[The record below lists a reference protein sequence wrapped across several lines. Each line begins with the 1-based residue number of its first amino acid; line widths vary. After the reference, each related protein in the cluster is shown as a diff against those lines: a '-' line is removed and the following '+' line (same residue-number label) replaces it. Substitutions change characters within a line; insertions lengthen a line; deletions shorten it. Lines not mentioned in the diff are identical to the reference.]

1 MELSAYY
8 PIWDALTPAQQ
19 DLLRQTAVLRQVP
32 KGTMIHS
39 GSMDCAGMLLIQAG
53 QLRGY
58 ILSEEGRQ
66 VTVYRLFDR
75 EICILSA
82 SCILRSIQFE
92 IFIQAEKDT
101 QLWTIPPEVFQQL
114 MEQSAPV
121 ANYTREIMEARLSD
135 VMWLVEQVMWRSMDS
150 RVAAFLLEEAAIEQ
164 TDLLKITHE
173 TIANHLGTHREVVTR
188 MLRYFQAEGLVNL
201 SRGAIELTNHNKLQK
216 IVGDLSN

>member
-1 MELSAYY
+1 MELSKYY
-8 PIWDALTPAQQ
+8 PIWDALTAEQQ
-19 DLLRQTAVLRQVP
+19 DLLRRTAVCRQVP

-39 GSMDCAGMLLIQAG
+39 GSMDCAGMLLIQSG
-53 QLRGY
+53 QIRGY

-66 VTVYRLFDR
+66 VTVYRLFDW

-101 QLWTIPPEVFQQL
+101 VLWAIPPEVFDQL
-114 MEQSAPV
+114 MNQSAPA

-150 RVAAFLLEEAAIEQ
+150 RVAAFLLEEASIENSN
-164 TDLLKITHE
+164 LLKITHE

-188 MLRYFQAEGLVNL
+188 MLRYFQTEGLVTL
-201 SRGAIELTNHNKLQK
+201 SRGAVELVDESKLRSIIK
-216 IVGDLSN
+216 K

>member
-1 MELSAYY
+1 MSLSSYY
-8 PIWDALTPAQQ
+8 PVWDKLTEEQQ
-19 DLLRQTAVLRQVP
+19 NLLRQTASLRQVT
-32 KGTMIHS
+32 KGTMVHS
-39 GSMDCAGMLLIQAG
+39 GSMDCSGMLLIQSG

-75 EICILSA
+75 DISILSA

-101 QLWTIPPEVFQQL
+101 LLWTIPPEVFQTL

-121 ANYTREIMEARLSD
+121 ANYTREIMETRLSD

-150 RVAAFLLEEAAIEQ
+150 RVASFLLDEAAIEA
-164 TDLLKITHE
+164 TNLLKITHE

-201 SRGAIELTNHNKLQK
+201 SRGTVELLDPKKLRN
-216 IVGDLSN
+216 IVK

>member
-1 MELSAYY
+1 MELSTYY
-8 PIWDALTPAQQ
+8 PIWDSLSADQQ
-19 DLLRQTAVLRQVP
+19 NLLRRTAVRRQVP

-39 GSMDCAGMLLIQAG
+39 GSMDCAGMLLIQSG

-101 QLWTIPPEVFQQL
+101 VLWAIPPEVFDQL
-114 MEQSAPV
+114 MTQSAPA

-150 RVAAFLLEEAAIEQ
+150 RVAAFLLEEASIEG
-164 TDLLKITHE
+164 TNLLKITHE

-188 MLRYFQAEGLVNL
+188 MLRYFQAEGLINL
-201 SRGAIELTNHNKLQK
+201 SRGVVELVDAQKLRS
-216 IVGDLSN
+216 IVN

>member
-1 MELSAYY
+1 MSLSSYY
-8 PIWDALTPAQQ
+8 PVWDKLTEEQQ
-19 DLLRQTAVLRQVP
+19 NLLRQTASLRQVP
-32 KGTMIHS
+32 KGTMVHS
-39 GSMDCAGMLLIQAG
+39 GSMDCSGMLLIQSG

-75 EICILSA
+75 DISILSA

-101 QLWTIPPEVFQQL
+101 LLWTIPPEVFQTL

-121 ANYTREIMEARLSD
+121 ANYTREIMETRLSD

-150 RVAAFLLEEAAIEQ
+150 RVASFLLDEAAIEA
-164 TDLLKITHE
+164 TNLLKITHE

-201 SRGAIELTNHNKLQK
+201 SRGTVELLDPKKLRN
-216 IVGDLSN
+216 IVK

>member
-1 MELSAYY
+1 MEFSTYY
-8 PIWDALTPAQQ
+8 PIWDSLSADQQ
-19 DLLRQTAVLRQVP
+19 ELLRRTAVRRQVP

-39 GSMDCAGMLLIQAG
+39 GSMDCSGMLLIQSG

-82 SCILRSIQFE
+82 SCILRSIQFD
-92 IFIQAEKDT
+92 IFIQAEKDSV
-101 QLWTIPPEVFQQL
+101 LWAIPPEVFEQL
-114 MEQSAPV
+114 MEQSAPA

-135 VMWLVEQVMWRSMDS
+135 VMWLVDQVMWRSMDS
-150 RVAAFLLEEAAIEQ
+150 RVAAFLLEEASIEGSN
-164 TDLLKITHE
+164 LLKITHE

-188 MLRYFQAEGLVNL
+188 MLRYFQAEGLIHL
-201 SRGAIELTNHNKLQK
+201 SRGTVELVDSQKLRNIIK
-216 IVGDLSN
+216 